1 MLDVDYFLLAFV
13 TNIKYLDSIDG
24 KDIKHCLGP
33 FMVKI
38 IVSHFD

>member
-1 MLDVDYFLLAFV
+1 MLDVNCILLVFM

-24 KDIKHCLGP
+24 KDIKYCLGP